1 MIAPT
6 PNSISVTSN
15 PTFWEV
21 FVASLVLI
29 RYRWQFIILH
39 AIFPL
44 AGLFLLVAPFITGD
58 RLGLAQILPALLAF
72 SFTPL
77 VTVFAVWSARRRN
90 KLAQGPFT
98 YSFDS
103 EGMHTSGA
111 AFSQTILWTAIPR
124 IRRSQRFLFIFI
136 APAKA
141 HCIPLRAISDS
152 RFLDDL
158 RSIAGGRTDFG
169 PNTTLEPTAT
179 AP

>member
-1 MIAPT
+1 MNTSAPS
-6 PNSISVTSN
+6 SISVTTN

-21 FVASLVLI
+21 FVASIILL

-44 AGLFLLVAPFITGD
+44 AGLFLLSTPFITGD
-58 RLGLAQILPALLAF
+58 RIGPVEILLALLAF

-77 VTVFAVWSARRRN
+77 TTALAVWQARRRN

-98 YSFDS
+98 YSFDA

-111 AFSQTILWTAIPR
+111 AFSQTILWPAIPR
-124 IRRSQRFLFIFI
+124 IRRSRQFLFIFI
-136 APAKA
+136 APARA
-141 HCIPLRAISDS
+141 HCIPLREISDS
-152 RFLDDL
+152 RFIDDL

-169 PNTTLEPTAT
+169 PNTALEPTAT